1 LAAIFPDRNVA
12 LVGLLVAIELST
24 QRMKASDVELR
35 LFDSQR
41 QFVLDTG
48 DEMTAVFGL
57 ITANP
62 LHFSFSD
69 LALGAGLRDVN
80 SERESQG
87 F

>member
-48 DEMTAVFGL
+48 DEMTAV
-57 ITANP
+57 
-62 LHFSFSD
+62 SD
-69 LALGAGLRDVN
+69 
-80 SERESQG
+80 
-87 F
+87 